1 MGPPDRKPAF
11 PTYDS
16 LVRSGFRVVP
26 GQKYYYPCNWLQIL
40 KNAMDPAHTAYLHTI
55 VSGAVFTPEFGFLP
69 ELDSIGM
76 IYVATRRVGENVW
89 ARMVE
94 NVMPNLQ
101 QVSPIWEDGK
111 REHGFSGPMMSR
123 WIVPLRWT
131 VRRNFTNYPMSHC
144 PLWISN
150 FTKPSSRIFNRRD
163 WQASSFT
170 TLARFMTSYSLSGFS
185 RSALRIFSRSFN
197 TTRLLPS
204 SSALNH

>member
-94 NVMPNLQ
+94 NVMPNL
-101 QVSPIWEDGK
+101 
-111 REHGFSGPMMSR
+111 
-123 WIVPLRWT
+123 
-131 VRRNFTNYPMSHC
+131 
-144 PLWISN
+144 
-150 FTKPSSRIFNRRD
+150 
-163 WQASSFT
+163 
-170 TLARFMTSYSLSGFS
+170 
-185 RSALRIFSRSFN
+185 
-197 TTRLLPS
+197 
-204 SSALNH
+204 